1 MGMTDKQFDAY
12 NRQLLD
18 RIKDALSKLPEN
30 EENNETKAELEKL
43 AETLQKSLE
52 GQMIKNQIFLLDG
65 VKSI

>member
-18 RIKDALSKLPEN
+18 RIKDALNKLPDN
-30 EENNETKAELEKL
+30 EENQATRSELERL

-52 GQMIKNQIFLLDG
+52 G
-65 VKSI
+65 

>member
-52 GQMIKNQIFLLDG
+52 GQMIKNQIISLEC